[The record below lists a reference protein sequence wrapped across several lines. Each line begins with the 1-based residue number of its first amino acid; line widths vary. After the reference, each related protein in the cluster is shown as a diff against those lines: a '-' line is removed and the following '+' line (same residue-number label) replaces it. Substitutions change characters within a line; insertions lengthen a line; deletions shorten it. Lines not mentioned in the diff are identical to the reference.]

1 MSSLRSRPSDEK
13 LQTGCLLRSV
23 LGLGLLE
30 EKGREM
36 SRSGQLEKSS
46 WDRVSVDIKHG
57 TGKVPSLS
65 WT

>member
-1 MSSLRSRPSDEK
+1 MKISKQGIYREVYLG
-13 LQTGCLLRSV
+13 LV
-23 LGLGLLE
+23 LGGG
-30 EKGREM
+30 KGREV
-36 SRSGQLEKSS
+36 SKSGQLEKSS